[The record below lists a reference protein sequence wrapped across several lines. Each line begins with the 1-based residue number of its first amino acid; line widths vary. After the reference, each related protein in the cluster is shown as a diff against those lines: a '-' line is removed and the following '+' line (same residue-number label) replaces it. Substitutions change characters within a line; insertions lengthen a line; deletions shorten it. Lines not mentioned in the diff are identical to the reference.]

1 MNRPACLGTL
11 KPKLDVVLH
20 SSQVSVATTVES
32 ARMSVT
38 TAFSLALV
46 NESYTWPPMYT
57 VRCFFS
63 LASAASAGAAARQQ
77 ARASAMVAMV
87 LSMFVIVWFLQQA
100 AAALAVRGHRL
111 IYAQWWLMSSKK
123 RQYIMRPRRLTMR
136 SGTLPLPR
144 RSFFTLSLRLLLA
157 SPEK

>member
-32 ARMSVT
+32 ARISVT
-38 TAFSLALV
+38 TAFSRALV

-77 ARASAMVAMV
+77 ASAMAMAAMV

-100 AAALAVRGHRL
+100 AAPAARGRRL